1 MSTESG
7 PHSLIRIAPEC
18 TRRLGP
24 DPRATD
30 CTPHRRSGRLG
41 AMTTTTTKPAPFL
54 DPSRALLLLLVF
66 VPLAPLA
73 EHLHWGALTVF
84 AFSAIAI
91 VPLAGLMGEAT
102 EQLASRLGAGIGG
115 LMNATFGNA
124 AELIIA
130 LVALNK
136 GLYDVVKASLTGSI
150 IGNIL
155 LVLGLSLFAGGWKRE
170 RQTFDRS
177 AASASATLLAL
188 AALAL
193 LVPAAFHMV
202 AEQAV
207 AEQTLTRAREVVL
220 ERTLSLEIAIVLFV
234 AYVLSLVFSLRTH
247 KHLYEGG
254 GEAHAHGH
262 GPVNVKRAVIT
273 LLVATGLIAWMSE
286 VLVGAVEEAS
296 HVLGLTEVFVGVIV
310 VAVVGNAA
318 EHSTAIL
325 VAMKNQMDLALNI
338 AIGSS
343 IQIALFVAPVLVFA
357 SYLMPHGPMDL
368 RFTPFEVLAVIAS
381 VAVVNLV
388 SQDGESN
395 WLEGALLL
403 AVYLVLAIA
412 FFFLP

>member
-1 MSTESG
+1 MTST
-7 PHSLIRIAPEC
+7 
-18 TRRLGP
+18 T
-24 DPRATD
+24 AT
-30 CTPHRRSGRLG
+30 P
-41 AMTTTTTKPAPFL
+41 KPAPFL

-66 VPLAPLA
+66 VPLAPIA

-130 LVALNK
+130 LVALHK

-254 GEAHAHGH
+254 AEAHAHGH

>member
-1 MSTESG
+1 
-7 PHSLIRIAPEC
+7 
-18 TRRLGP
+18 
-24 DPRATD
+24 
-30 CTPHRRSGRLG
+30 
-41 AMTTTTTKPAPFL
+41 MTTTTAKPARFL

-130 LVALNK
+130 LVALHK

-254 GEAHAHGH
+254 GDAHAHGH
-262 GPVNVKRAVIT
+262 GPVDVKRAVIT

-357 SYLMPHGPMDL
+357 SYFMPHGPMDL